1 MSIEKLGERPK
12 SLTAIAKESIRRA
25 IVDGHLAFGSQLSE
39 SVLAGQ
45 LGVSK
50 TPVRE
55 ALLQLKLE
63 GLVEVQPQ
71 SGTYVFQ
78 PTEEQVREIC
88 RFREI
93 IESSAL
99 ELAMKGD
106 TATLTLALAR
116 ALADTHDASADNA
129 KDADDGRARD
139 HDAAFHGAIVAAC
152 GNGYLQQAYQ
162 LVADKIHALRARLSI
177 ADASVDSC
185 QDTHAHIMQLIRE
198 GNAKKACTE
207 LRAHIRST
215 EHSYIR
221 ASQMQ
226 SADEKA

>member
-1 MSIEKLGERPK
+1 MSIERLGERPK

-25 IVDGHLAFGSQLSE
+25 IVDGHLGFGSQLSE
-39 SVLAGQ
+39 SALAGQ

-63 GLVEVQPQ
+63 GLVEIQPQ

-78 PTEEQVREIC
+78 PNEAQVREIC
-88 RFREI
+88 SFREI
-93 IESSAL
+93 VESSAL

-106 TATLTLALAR
+106 AASLADKLELALA
-116 ALADTHDASADNA
+116 APAGEAEA
-129 KDADDGRARD
+129 RARD
-139 HDAAFHGAIVAAC
+139 QDAAFHGAIVEAS
-152 GNGYLQQAYQ
+152 GNSYLQQAYQ
-162 LVADKIHALRARLSI
+162 LVADKVQSLRARLSV
-177 ADASVDSC
+177 ADETVDSC
-185 QDTHAHIMQLIRE
+185 HDTHAHIITLVRE

-215 EHSYIR
+215 AASYIR
-221 ASQMQ
+221 ASENLT
-226 SADEKA
+226 ADASV